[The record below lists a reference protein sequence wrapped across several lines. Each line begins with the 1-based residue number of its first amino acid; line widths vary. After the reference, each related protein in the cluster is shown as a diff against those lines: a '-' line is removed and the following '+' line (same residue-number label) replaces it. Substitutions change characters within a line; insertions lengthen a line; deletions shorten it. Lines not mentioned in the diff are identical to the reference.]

1 MMEWTTAD
9 MPSQSGKL
17 AIVTGATGGLGYE
30 IALALAGAGA
40 EVILAARDMNKGE
53 KASRLIADSNPGAKV
68 SFELL
73 DLASLTSVAD
83 FAHRLCAKGRR
94 VDLLINN
101 AGIMALADRRV
112 SADNLELQFATNYLG
127 HFALTARLLPLLRG
141 THRARVVGM
150 SSLAHRQGR
159 IDIGDLQASRSYD
172 PWKAYAQSKLAMLMF
187 SMELQRRSDAN
198 GWGLV
203 SNAAHPGSARTE
215 LIANGPGETSP
226 LWRLAVFLAPVLS
239 QSAADGALPALFAAT
254 SQQAA
259 AAEYYGPRGF
269 YEMKGAPSSAKM
281 LSRVND
287 TRLSAR
293 LWDQS
298 NDLSGVQW
306 E

>member
-1 MMEWTTAD
+1 MEWTTANI
-9 MPSQSGKL
+9 PSQSDKL

-40 EVILAARDMNKGE
+40 EVILASHDMNKGE
-53 KASRLIADSNPGAKV
+53 KASRLIADRHPGTKV

-73 DLASLTSVAD
+73 DLASLASVAD
-83 FAHRLCAKGRR
+83 FAHRLCTRGRR

-112 SADNLELQFATNYLG
+112 SADNFELQFATNYLG
-127 HFALTARLLPLLRG
+127 HFALAARLLPLLRG
-141 THRARVVGM
+141 THRARVVSM

-159 IDIGDLQASRSYD
+159 IDIDDLQAGRSYD

-215 LIANGPGETSP
+215 LIANGPGEKKL
-226 LWRLAVFLAPVLS
+226 LWRLALRLAPLLS

-254 SQQAA
+254 SRDAA
-259 AAEYYGPRGF
+259 AAAYYGPCGF
-269 YEMKGAPSSAKM
+269 YEMQGAPSSAKI
-281 LSRVND
+281 LSQGND
-287 TRLSAR
+287 TALSTR
-293 LWDQS
+293 LWDRS
-298 NDLSGVQW
+298 NDLAGVRW

>member
-1 MMEWTTAD
+1 MAWTTASVL
-9 MPSQSGKL
+9 SQSGKL

-53 KASRLIADSNPGAKV
+53 KASRLIADKHPGAKV

-73 DLASLTSVAD
+73 DLASLASVAG
-83 FAHRLCAKGRR
+83 FAQPLCAKGRR

-101 AGIMALADRRV
+101 AGIMALADRWV

-127 HFALTARLLPLLRG
+127 HFALTSRLLPLLRG
-141 THRARVVGM
+141 THGARVVSM
-150 SSLAHRQGR
+150 SRLAHLQGR
-159 IDIGDLQASRSYD
+159 IDVDDLQSSRSYD
-172 PWKAYAQSKLAMLMF
+172 PWKAYAQSKLAMLLF
-187 SMELQRRSDAN
+187 STELQRRSDAN

-215 LIANGPGETSP
+215 LIANGPGEKKRR
-226 LWRLAVFLAPVLS
+226 WRLALRLAPLLS

-254 SQQAA
+254 SPDAA
-259 AAEYYGPRGF
+259 AAAYYGPCGF
-269 YEMKGAPSSAKM
+269 YEMKGAPASAKI
-281 LSRVND
+281 LSQGND
-287 TRLSAR
+287 TALSTR

-298 NDLSGVQW
+298 NDLAGEWW